1 MPVQD
6 SLPGKL
12 GPYRILQ
19 KIGAGGMGVVYL
31 ARDAEG
37 RSVAIKALGPAVTSD
52 PNARRRL
59 MREVE
64 TMRRVRSPYVAE
76 ILDADVASDAP
87 YIVTR
92 YVPGRT
98 LEEVVR
104 DSGPLS
110 GRALAGFAAG
120 LAEALTAI
128 HSAGVVHRDLKPGN
142 VMIVDGRPV
151 VIDFGIAHVADATRL
166 TQTGMVMGTPGYLAP
181 EVIEGQSSSPASDV
195 HSWGATVAYA
205 ALGKS
210 PYGVGTYQTIFYRV
224 VTGKP
229 DLTGMPQPLA
239 SMVAAALAV
248 SPADRP
254 PTTRLASACAAVANG
269 AAPNGTAI
277 YGATATVNGGG
288 PNGTLLAPSNGSTLL
303 GPRYTPVP
311 PSPREAAR
319 DVADLLP
326 PASRAGLLADP
337 RAGSDPRSGTG
348 LLERDR
354 EGARESK
361 SDRPGSFG
369 PVIAAIMVIAVALSI
384 LMPVTGTIISLVV
397 ITLLRAADYAGSALV
412 LRRSSRGVRPSD
424 IFVMVIT
431 APWTVFR
438 ALLTTVTLAPI
449 AFFVGVAAAIG
460 SVVVLRTHTLAGAGA
475 WAAGAVVAMYCA
487 GPGSKRPRRQLGRVV
502 GTMVRSKGVFA
513 VAVVAAWAIAIAA
526 ILQAVSQPPL
536 YWPAD
541 TVMMPHIPSLGNEL
555 TRVVHSIF
563 KNTSSFVPH
572 FQLGRFRVP

>member
-37 RSVAIKALGPAVTSD
+37 RNVAVKALGPAVTSD

-76 ILDADVASDAP
+76 ILDADVTSDAP

-92 YVPGRT
+92 YVPGKT

-104 DSGPLS
+104 ASGPLT
-110 GRALAGFAAG
+110 GKTLAGFAAG

-128 HSAGVVHRDLKPGN
+128 HAAGVVHRDLKPGN
-142 VMIVDGRPV
+142 VMLVDGRPV

-181 EVIEGQSSSPASDV
+181 EVIEGQPSSSASDV

-205 ALGKS
+205 ATGRS
-210 PYGVGTYQTIFYRV
+210 PYGTGSYQTIFYRV

-229 DLTGMPQPLA
+229 DLTGIPQPIA
-239 SMVAAALAV
+239 SMVGAALAA

-254 PTTRLASACAAVANG
+254 PTTWLAGQCSALAG
-269 AAPNGTAI
+269 AGPNGTMLAPAGMAR
-277 YGATATVNGGG
+277 GAGG
-288 PNGTLLAPSNGSTLL
+288 PNGTLLAPGGSSLL
-303 GPRYTPVP
+303 GPRYTPGP

-326 PASRAGLLADP
+326 PADP
-337 RAGSDPRSGTG
+337 RAPGSNPRAGTA
-348 LLERDR
+348 LLDRDR
-354 EGARESK
+354 DADSPRA
-361 SDRPGSFG
+361 DRPESFG
-369 PVIAAIMVIAVALSI
+369 GVVAALIVILVALTVLLPVAGFI
-384 LMPVTGTIISLVV
+384 LSMVV
-397 ITLLRAADYAGSALV
+397 ITLFRAADYASSSLV
-412 LRRSSRGVRPSD
+412 LRRNSRGARASD
-424 IFVMVIT
+424 IVVMVIS
-431 APWTVFR
+431 APWTIAR
-438 ALLTTVTLAPI
+438 ALLTTVTLAPL
-449 AFFVGVAAAIG
+449 AFVVGVAAAIA
-460 SVVVLRTHTLAGAGA
+460 SVIVLRTHTIAEAGG
-475 WAAGAVVAMYCA
+475 WAAGAVVAWYGA

-502 GTMVRSKGVFA
+502 GTVVRSPA
-513 VAVVAAWAIAIAA
+513 VMTVALVACWALAIAV
-526 ILQAVSQPPL
+526 ILQATSQPPL

-541 TVMMPHIPSLGNEL
+541 TGIAPHLPSLSSFFTHAL
-555 TRVVHSIF
+555 HSLLR
-563 KNTSSFVPH
+563 NTSGMVPRVHVARAH
-572 FQLGRFRVP
+572 FGTFRLP